1 VAKILLTVWPFPT
14 HLQPNIALGH
24 GLRELGHEVAFYT
37 GESVRSQLEAEG
49 FVCLPF
55 RALDESH
62 IRCVVH
68 QLINVRG
75 NPQKTRKWWH
85 EFLIASVPGQL
96 KDLTETLQDFPA
108 DAIVCDLA
116 MWAPILVLSEK
127 MKLPVVAFSHVANCL
142 LPGPEKPVTG
152 IALPHSRSWW
162 MDLFGRAVAGV
173 ANIVGASM
181 RREASKIREQYG
193 LPPLNVTVTEFAGRM
208 PLYLVP
214 SAPELD
220 YSRQDLPSSVHYVGP
235 CLWDKSEDA
244 PEPDGVRRMNPGRPR
259 VVVDEGGLFV
269 NEPRLFKLA
278 VAGLSS
284 SPVQVVLNAGDGR
297 DPKTLELGPL
307 PPNVTLSSHTPLSHL
322 LPSTDLLVTNG
333 NSNAVLAALSRG
345 IPVVVLPSIWD
356 QAEVAWRVHE
366 TGTGLRISPRRPTAE
381 RMRTAV
387 MQVLDQPCFRQNAER
402 MAVALGRPGGPARA
416 ATLIE
421 NLIRNSVR

>member
-1 VAKILLTVWPFPT
+1 
-14 HLQPNIALGH
+14 
-24 GLRELGHEVAFYT
+24 
-37 GESVRSQLEAEG
+37 
-49 FVCLPF
+49 
-55 RALDESH
+55 
-62 IRCVVH
+62 
-68 QLINVRG
+68 
-75 NPQKTRKWWH
+75 
-85 EFLIASVPGQL
+85 
-96 KDLTETLQDFPA
+96 
-108 DAIVCDLA
+108 
-116 MWAPILVLSEK
+116 
-127 MKLPVVAFSHVANCL
+127 
-142 LPGPEKPVTG
+142 
-152 IALPHSRSWW
+152 
-162 MDLFGRAVAGV
+162 
-173 ANIVGASM
+173 
-181 RREASKIREQYG
+181 
-193 LPPLNVTVTEFAGRM
+193 M

-235 CLWDKSEDA
+235 CLWDKPEDA